1 MNRRRVI
8 VAALPTAVVLVAAVV
23 LLVVDRRTVVVS
35 APLGTMLLVA
45 AVIVAAVTV
54 VALVWRAHV
63 RRAVSRAKEDAT
75 GSAAAEHRRFLDRL
89 DHELKNPITAIRAAV
104 AVSDA
109 ATPQLASIDAQT
121 TRMARL
127 VGDLRKL
134 GELQTAP
141 MERVPVDPGT
151 IVTDVA
157 ATVGDAHGRD
167 IRVTLPSAPWPLPSV
182 TGDPDLLFTA
192 VHNVVAN
199 AVKYSDPGDTVEIRG
214 IERSGRVVVEVADT
228 GRGIPAADVASVLQ
242 ELARASNAR
251 DRPGSG
257 LGLALVR
264 TIVDR
269 HGGTVIVDSHE
280 GRGTRVSIEL
290 PVGGG

>member
-1 MNRRRVI
+1 MRRSRLLL
-8 VAALPTAVVLVAAVV
+8 AALPTVALVVAALVV
-23 LLVVDRRTVVVS
+23 FVVDRRTVALT
-35 APLGTMLLVA
+35 APVGTAVLALALLVA
-45 AVIVAAVTV
+45 VATAVTI
-54 VALVWRAHV
+54 AWRADRRRSTARV
-63 RRAVSRAKEDAT
+63 RDAAT
-75 GSAAAEHRRFLDRL
+75 QAAAAEHRRFLDRL

-109 ATPQLASIDAQT
+109 ATPQLAAIDAQT

-141 MERVPVDPGT
+141 MERVPVDPGEL
-151 IVTDVA
+151 VADVA
-157 ATVGDAHGRD
+157 AAVGETPARD
-167 IRVTLPSAPWPLPSV
+167 IRVTLPSAPWPLPAV

-199 AVKYSDPGDTVEIRG
+199 AVKYSEPGDAIEIRG
-214 IERSGRVVVEVADT
+214 IERAGRVVIEVADT
-228 GRGIPAADVASVLQ
+228 GRGIPAGDVPTILD
-242 ELARASNAR
+242 ELARGANAR

-269 HGGTVIVDSHE
+269 HGGSVTVDSQE
-280 GRGTRVSIEL
+280 GTGTRVTIEL
-290 PVGGG
+290 PVAAT

>member
-1 MNRRRVI
+1 MTGRRAL
-8 VAALPTAVVLVAAVV
+8 VAALPTVA
-23 LLVVDRRTVVVS
+23 LLVLSVTAFAVDRRTITVS
-35 APLGTMLLVA
+35 APLGAAILVA
-45 AVIVAAVTV
+45 AAVAGATTV
-54 VALVWRAHV
+54 VALTWRGHV
-63 RRAVSRAKEDAT
+63 DRASSRAERHALEA
-75 GSAAAEHRRFLDRL
+75 AAAEHRRFLDRL

-104 AVSDA
+104 AVSEA
-109 ATPQLASIDAQT
+109 ATPQLTAIDTQT

-141 MERVPVDPGT
+141 MERIPVDPGG
-151 IVTDVA
+151 IVADVA
-157 ATVGDAHGRD
+157 ATIRDAHRRE
-167 IRVTLPSAPWPLPSV
+167 IRVTLPSAPWPLPAV

-199 AVKYSDPGDTVEIRG
+199 AVKYSEPGDAVEIRG
-214 IERSGRVVVEVADT
+214 IERSGRIVLEVADT
-228 GRGIPAADVASVLQ
+228 GRGIPTADVPSVLQ
-242 ELARASNAR
+242 ELARGSNAR

-264 TIVDR
+264 TIVER
-269 HGGTVIVDSHE
+269 HDGTVSVDSHE

-290 PVGGG
+290 PVGTV